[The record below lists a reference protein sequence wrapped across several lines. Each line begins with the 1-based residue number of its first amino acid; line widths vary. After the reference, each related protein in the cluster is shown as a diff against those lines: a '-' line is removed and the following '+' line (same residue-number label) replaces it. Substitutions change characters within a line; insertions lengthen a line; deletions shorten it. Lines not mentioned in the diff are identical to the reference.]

1 MDKLTL
7 TRQFGIQIRDFPWE
21 VSGRIW
27 NGIIS
32 IHTEEKVLYWF
43 KRWGRDR
50 GRGKN
55 RRFHI
60 VLFCFWSKNQSD
72 LFRTFRLMRKW
83 VRFYRIKPM
92 GLKEWYKKKRG
103 KKKLILNKNEVEEP
117 RFQMNKFKL
126 EKDLSDS
133 RKIRGKGIDRER
145 FLVLIIRSWFDPH
158 MFGKKNN
165 LPLWS

>member
-72 LFRTFRLMRKW
+72 LFRTFRSMKKW

-126 EKDLSDS
+126 ENFWFSKNEEQGDWS
-133 RKIRGKGIDRER
+133 RKISYSYYRIVVGSAY
-145 FLVLIIRSWFDPH
+145 VW
-158 MFGKKNN
+158 
-165 LPLWS
+165 